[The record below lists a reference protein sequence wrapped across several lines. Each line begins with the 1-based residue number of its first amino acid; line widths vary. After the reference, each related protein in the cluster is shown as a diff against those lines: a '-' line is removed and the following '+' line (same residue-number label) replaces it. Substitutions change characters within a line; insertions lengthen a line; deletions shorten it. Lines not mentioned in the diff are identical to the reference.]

1 MLEEYLK
8 SDARAGPEQARGEAT
23 TTTDG
28 HSRSHGAAESSV
40 GQQVAQ
46 TAKALNAL
54 AETAFAG
61 LGLDAAAEEERPGPF
76 LSLTETLKETW
87 QGRVRSHS

>member
-1 MLEEYLK
+1 M
-8 SDARAGPEQARGEAT
+8 
-23 TTTDG
+23 
-28 HSRSHGAAESSV
+28 

-54 AETAFAG
+54 AEKAFAG
-61 LGLDAAAEEERPGPF
+61 LRLDAAAEEERPGPS

-87 QGRVRSHS
+87 QGRVRGHS